1 MVGSKFELSAVGL
14 YPIKLV
20 GCGFGP
26 TEVQQNQILEPDSR
40 FPPPRLKRFLT
51 ITLIGPTM
59 TAKIYRPTRTAM
71 QSGDA
76 KDKWLLEY
84 EPEAPRQIEPL
95 MGWTSST
102 DMKSQIKLR
111 FDTKEE
117 AIAYAQ
123 RVGVA
128 YRVEEPKEPTRK
140 TISYSDNFKPN
151 RAAPWTH

>member
-1 MVGSKFELSAVGL
+1 
-14 YPIKLV
+14 
-20 GCGFGP
+20 
-26 TEVQQNQILEPDSR
+26 
-40 FPPPRLKRFLT
+40 
-51 ITLIGPTM
+51 M
-59 TAKIYRPTRTAM
+59 TAKIYRPSRTAM

-84 EPEAPRQIEPL
+84 EPETPPQIEPL

-123 RVGVA
+123 RNGVA
-128 YRVEEPKEPTRK
+128 FRVEEPKEAARK
-140 TISYSDNFKPN
+140 LISYSDNFRTT
-151 RAAPWTH
+151 RAVPWSH